1 MTRRSIG
8 PESSVADRTEARSRL
23 TAEVAGLEPSP
34 GALAGR
40 PSRRRL
46 LASAGLGIGAAAL
59 SLSAGPAAA
68 QPARGASLGAPV
80 RVSKQRLDALAAKF
94 HAVFNE
100 HNVLPSFAVD
110 QHGARVDV
118 ELRRLTTFTRIPESG
133 ERVKV
138 SGLLALPAGHKG
150 ALPVVSWQHG
160 TILSFD
166 QVPSN
171 LTRLADPNYEPRDNV
186 DSLETLFNVQRL
198 VGNGFALIAADYLG
212 KGPYR
217 QGRGEAYAVKD
228 ATVQCC
234 LDVLDA
240 GLLALDHLGLRK
252 AALFLNGWSQGAV
265 NTQWLRQDLQRRG
278 VDVAASATQ
287 SPFNNLADSMRYWVS
302 EQSGGASTDSPYPK
316 QPIWITPCVIVLL
329 GSYRRYYRLTDLFKT
344 AIKPQHLA
352 LAEKYWS
359 DYSMDETFSKSV
371 PQPSDLLV
379 DGFFERFTHETNSRF
394 LRRLAANSS
403 TYWDYDAPMRF
414 YYGLA
419 DEALPPDLVKMP
431 LAADGRFAQ
440 GIAVSGASHRATFLA
455 SLYGGGDAMSGASTV
470 LDLFKTGS

>member
-1 MTRRSIG
+1 MKRRTISLEASVAG
-8 PESSVADRTEARSRL
+8 PEQALPRL
-23 TAEVAGLEPSP
+23 TADLVGP
-34 GALAGR
+34 GSAALAGR
-40 PSRRRL
+40 PSRRQL
-46 LASAGLGIGAAAL
+46 LASAGVGVGAAAL
-59 SLSAGPAAA
+59 SLSASHAVA
-68 QPARGASLGAPV
+68 QPASGASLGPPV
-80 RVSKQRLDALAAKF
+80 RLTKDRLDALAAKF

-100 HNVLPSFAVD
+100 HDILPPFAAD
-110 QHGARVDV
+110 KHGARTDVD
-118 ELRRLTTFTRIPESG
+118 LRRLTTFTRVPESG

-138 SGLLALPAGHKG
+138 SGLLALPADHKG

-171 LTRLADPNYEPRDNV
+171 LVKLADSNYEPRDNV
-186 DSLETLFNVQRL
+186 DSLETLFNIQRL

-234 LDVLDA
+234 LDVLNA

-252 AALFLNGWSQGAV
+252 QALFLNGWSQGAL
-265 NTQWLRQDLQRRG
+265 NTQWLRQELQRRRI
-278 VDVAASATQ
+278 DVAASAAQ
-287 SPFNNLADSMRYWVS
+287 SPFNDLPESMRYWVAA
-302 EQSGGASTDSPYPK
+302 QPGVSTDGTYPK

-329 GSYRRYYRLTDLFKT
+329 GSYRLHYRLTDLFKT

-379 DGFFERFTHETNSRF
+379 DGFFDRFTHDTNSRF
-394 LRRLAANSS
+394 LRRLAGNSA
-403 TYWDYDAPMRF
+403 TYWDYDSPMRY

-419 DEALPPDLVKMP
+419 DEALPPSLVKMP

-440 GIAVSGASHRATFLA
+440 GVAVTGASHRGTFLA
-455 SLYGGGDAMSGASTV
+455 SLYGSGDVIGGASTV
-470 LDLFKTGS
+470 LDFFKTGS